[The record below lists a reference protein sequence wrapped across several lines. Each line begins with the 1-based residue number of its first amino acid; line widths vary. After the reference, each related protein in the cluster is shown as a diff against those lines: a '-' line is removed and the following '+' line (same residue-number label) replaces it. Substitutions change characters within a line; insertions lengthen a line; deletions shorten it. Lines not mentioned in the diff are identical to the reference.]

1 MKHEISYGK
10 HEISFYRAHAAPL
23 TGVEPI
29 PESSFTGRSN
39 LLLAGVAWIDVFG
52 DNFLPSYTEGD
63 NRDVVAT
70 DTMKNFVYAM
80 ALEYPGS
87 TLEGLAAFFARRFL
101 DTYRHVHRVRVRID
115 ELPFR
120 DLSER
125 LLEPARGDHGMAAV
139 ELDRERLL
147 DVECGR
153 LDLRLIKLTGSAFAH
168 FHRDRYTTL
177 PEVTDRPLH
186 VYLDVGWR
194 YADPEAALSGDAAGL
209 VASEQVRDLVAH
221 TFDHFVSMSIQHL
234 VYEMGR
240 RLLAGFP
247 RLAEVSFRAQNRLWD
262 TSGESERDPG
272 VRVFSNPKPA
282 HGHITLRMTR
292 DGPTLPAT

>member
-10 HEISFYRAHAAPL
+10 HEISFYRAHATPL
-23 TGVEPI
+23 AGVEPI
-29 PESSFTGRSN
+29 PESKFTGRSN

-52 DNFLPSYTEGD
+52 DNFMPSYTEGD

-80 ALEYPGS
+80 ALEYPGA
-87 TLEGLAAFFARRFL
+87 TLEGLAGFLARRFL

-120 DLSER
+120 DLSDK
-125 LLEPARGDHGMAAV
+125 LLEPAAGDRGMVTV

-147 DVECGR
+147 DLECGR
-153 LDLRLIKLTGSAFAH
+153 LDLRLLKLTGSAFAR

-186 VYLDVGWR
+186 IYLDLRWR
-194 YADPEAALSGDAAGL
+194 YLDPDSALSGDAAGL
-209 VASEQVRDLVAH
+209 VPSEQVRDLAAH
-221 TFDHFVSMSIQHL
+221 TFDGFVSMSIQHL
-234 VYEMGR
+234 VYEMGNR
-240 RLLAGFP
+240 ILKRFP
-247 RLAEVSFRAQNRLWD
+247 RLAEVSFSAQNRLWD
-262 TSGESERDPG
+262 TSGESERDPK

-282 HGHITLRMTR
+282 HGHITLRMAR
-292 DGPTLPAT
+292 E